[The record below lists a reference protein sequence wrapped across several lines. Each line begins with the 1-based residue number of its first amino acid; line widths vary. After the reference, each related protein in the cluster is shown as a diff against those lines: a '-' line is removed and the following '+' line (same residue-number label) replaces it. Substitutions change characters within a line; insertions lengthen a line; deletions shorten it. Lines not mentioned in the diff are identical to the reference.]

1 VIQESSKEVRKS
13 LEKKKTTMKVIPD
26 TKEVVMEIK
35 EASEKESD
43 SEDASLNDADP
54 TEEIDGP

>member
-1 VIQESSKEVRKS
+1 
-13 LEKKKTTMKVIPD
+13 MKVIPD